1 MFLKQ
6 AYIIMTKYQVI
17 LNNMKSS
24 SGAHYIG
31 LDHIRAIAAFLVI
44 TWHFIHAGHG
54 YPVVFEGAPRIFP
67 FAILDEGHTGVA
79 LFMTLSGYLF
89 AKLLNGKKIIYTRFM
104 LNRAL
109 RLLPLLF
116 IVILIAYFIHY
127 INNGDSFEFIK
138 SIIMGVVIPSLPN
151 GGWSITIEFHYYLL
165 IPIFL
170 WIIRKS
176 PNNLFAIIIIAVTLR
191 IIFYNIYGESQSL
204 SYWTLLGRIDQFTLG
219 MLAFHL
225 RDKTYKRHG
234 LFAVLTVLFLL
245 FYWYFDSQG
254 GFYQSPVYPSPSKLW
269 IFIPTIEAAFY
280 AFLIAWYDNSF
291 KHSEGR
297 LSRTISQFGKFSY
310 SFYLL
315 HFFIVFKVSA
325 FIHENIM
332 DISNFY
338 LACLWSL
345 VFYVCM
351 YPVGYVS
358 YKYIESPFL
367 RKRKSYIL

>member
-1 MFLKQ
+1 
-6 AYIIMTKYQVI
+6 
-17 LNNMKSS
+17 MKSS

-54 YPVVFEGAPRIFP
+54 YPVPFSGAPVIFP
-67 FAILDEGHTGVA
+67 LAILDEGHPGVA
-79 LFMTLSGYLF
+79 LFMALSGYLF
-89 AKLLNGKKIIYTRFM
+89 AKLLNGRKILYRRFIF
-104 LNRAL
+104 NRAL

-116 IVILIAYFIHY
+116 VVILINY
-127 INNGDSFEFIK
+127 IIQQTNNYDSIVFIK
-138 SIIMGVVIPSLPN
+138 NILFGLALPTLPN

-176 PNNLFAIIIIAVTLR
+176 PLNLIVILIIAIILR
-191 IIFYNIYGESQSL
+191 IIFYKIYGESQSL

-225 RDKTYKRHG
+225 REKIYKQHA
-234 LFAVLTVLFLL
+234 LLIILTVLFLL
-245 FYWYFDSQG
+245 FYWYFDSKG
-254 GFYQSPVYPSPSKLW
+254 GFYQSPVYPSPSRLW
-269 IFIPTIEAAFY
+269 IFIPTIEAIFY
-280 AFLIAWYDNSF
+280 GFLIAWYDNSF
-291 KHSEGR
+291 KHSEGSVSK
-297 LSRTISQFGKFSY
+297 LVSQFGKFSY

-315 HFFIVFKVSA
+315 HFFIVFKAAEFV
-325 FIHENIM
+325 HENIM

-338 LACLWSL
+338 IACLWSL
-345 VFYVCM
+345 AFYICM
-351 YPVGYVS
+351 YPIGYIS

-367 RKRKSYIL
+367 RKRKKYLL

>member
-1 MFLKQ
+1 
-6 AYIIMTKYQVI
+6 
-17 LNNMKSS
+17 MKSS

-31 LDHIRAIAAFLVI
+31 LDHIRAVAAFLVI

-54 YPVVFEGAPRIFP
+54 YPVAFEGAPFIFP
-67 FAILDEGHTGVA
+67 LAILDEGHTGVA
-79 LFMTLSGYLF
+79 LFMALSGYLF
-89 AKLLNGKKIIYTRFM
+89 AKLLNGKRILYTQFIF
-104 LNRAL
+104 NRAL

-116 IVILIAYFIHY
+116 IVILINYIIHKT
-127 INNGDSFEFIK
+127 NNGDSIVFIK
-138 SIIMGVVIPSLPN
+138 NILIGIALPTLPN

-176 PNNLFAIIIIAVTLR
+176 PINLIALLAIAISLR
-191 IIFYNIYGESQSL
+191 VIFYTIYGESQSL

-225 RDKTYKRHG
+225 RDKIYKKHS
-234 LFAVLTVLFLL
+234 LFVLLSVLFLL
-245 FYWYFDSQG
+245 FYWYFDSKG
-254 GFYQSPVYPSPSKLW
+254 GFYQSPAYPSPSKLW
-269 IFIPTIEAAFY
+269 IFIPTIEAVFY

-297 LSRTISQFGKFSY
+297 LSKIVSQFGKFSY

-315 HFFIVFKVSA
+315 HFFIVFKASE

-338 LACLWSL
+338 IACLWSL
-345 VFYVCM
+345 AFYICM
-351 YPVGYVS
+351 YPIGYIS

-367 RKRKSYIL
+367 KTRKPYLL